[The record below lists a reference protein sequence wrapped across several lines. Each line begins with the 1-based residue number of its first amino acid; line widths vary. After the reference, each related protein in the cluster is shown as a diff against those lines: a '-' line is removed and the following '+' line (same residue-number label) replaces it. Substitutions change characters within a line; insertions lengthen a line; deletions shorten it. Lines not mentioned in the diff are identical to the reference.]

1 MRRLLYTLLLT
12 YWAACFAWYPKL
24 PDRYPIHFNARGQP
38 DGWSQGPFGWF
49 LLPAIGTMTL
59 LLLLGVGKLARRA
72 PQLWNI
78 PEKKRFL
85 ALSAEQRAPIESV
98 LDGILEVAALYT
110 LVVIATCQWAIYRS
124 AVSARP
130 GLPLLFHL
138 VLWGGMAVLL
148 MVVLKKNREVKEMIR
163 ATSAEA
169 SIGRT
174 S

>member
-1 MRRLLYTLLLT
+1 MRRLLFILLLT
-12 YWAACFAWYPKL
+12 YWAACFVWYPTL

-38 DGWSQGPFGWF
+38 DGWSEGPFGWF
-49 LLPAIGTMTL
+49 LLPAIGTATL
-59 LLLLGVGKLARRA
+59 LLLLGMGKLARRA

-85 ALSAEQRAPIESV
+85 ALSAEKRAPIVAV

-124 AVSARP
+124 AVSARA

-138 VLWGGMAVLL
+138 VLWGGMALL
-148 MVVLKKNREVKEMIR
+148 LLVVLKKNREVREMIR
-163 ATSAEA
+163 AASVEA
-169 SIGRT
+169 SLGRT

>member
-85 ALSAEQRAPIESV
+85 ALSAEQRAPIVSV

-124 AVSARP
+124 AVSALP

-138 VLWGGMAVLL
+138 VLWGGLAVLL